1 MKTKSWLENKLYIS
15 TAQKI
20 KHSYKDFFSV
30 CEEIRK
36 NLYPQE
42 KQNNVLYLGVMTS
55 VTLTP
60 NWCGLGNVV
69 MYLSEFGSKTLT
81 SKNGVWDNN
90 LHVF

>member
-1 MKTKSWLENKLYIS
+1 M
-15 TAQKI
+15 
-20 KHSYKDFFSV
+20 

-81 SKNGVWDNN
+81 SKNGV
-90 LHVF
+90 

>member
-1 MKTKSWLENKLYIS
+1 M
-15 TAQKI
+15 
-20 KHSYKDFFSV
+20 